1 MSAENI
7 HSLRDILDI
16 RALFKRET
24 YSFAVIILILG
35 NLIPLIGAYIFGWSP
50 ASILALYWMETVIIG
65 LLNVVKIISTEA
77 SRGEKI
83 FLSIFFTLHFGGF
96 CAGHAVFLG
105 SLFGM
110 SDVIKSLTEF
120 GPLFWTGLSFLVT
133 HLISLLI
140 NFYGK
145 GEYKARNANTQM
157 FMPYGRI
164 IILHVVIILSG
175 FLSFIFGGMA
185 GVILLVAIKIIADI
199 GAHVASHAMRGAASQ
214 ARV

>member
-1 MSAENI
+1 MSAERVK
-7 HSLRDILDI
+7 SLHDTLDF
-16 RALFKRET
+16 RALFRRET
-24 YSFAVIILILG
+24 YSLAVFVLIGG

-65 LLNVVKIISTEA
+65 LLNIIKILSTQE
-77 SRGEKI
+77 SVSSKG
-83 FLSIFFTLHFGGF
+83 FLAVFFALHFGGF
-96 CAGHAVFLG
+96 CAGHAAFLG

-133 HLISLLI
+133 HLISMMI

-145 GEYKARNANTQM
+145 GEYRTRNANTQM

-185 GVILLVAIKIIADI
+185 GVILLVALKTVADI
-199 GAHVASHAMRGAASQ
+199 GAHVASHALSGRASQ
-214 ARV
+214 LRV